1 MPLQLIISDRIEV
14 STLKYTLMHKNTCVA
29 DVEIDED
36 TGVILNID
44 NVMAQEHF
52 PIGVV
57 HPLRHKETVDKA
69 ALNKWWTGRSIPA
82 SRMGINDALE
92 TLGIHNSQMLLTK
105 CLGLSLSDHYWV
117 RPAGSDMSWES
128 VNFFDNDFSDD
139 IGDVLFG
146 TTVKSLN
153 FDYASPDNTS
163 DGNLQKR
170 WKILD
175 TKRCLIKSG
184 SAPYRQQPFNE
195 VIASAI
201 LDKLGTDHIP
211 YRLMWIDDKPYSVCE
226 NFVTKNTEL
235 ISAARLLQ
243 IRPKENNENEYLHVV
258 NICKELGIDIVP
270 MLDRMIVFDYIIA
283 NEDRH
288 FGNFGLLRDPDT
300 LEWLGA
306 APLFDNGTSL
316 WYDRQTFQF
325 LTDEIKCKPFKK
337 THGEQLK
344 LVTSFDW
351 LDLSKLEGIEDV
363 FSSVMSDPRTQKYVD
378 AQRMEMISHELRQRI
393 DRLAQI
399 IQSQTPVNERDMNDN
414 DVDEDEAESYGMEMT

>member
-1 MPLQLIISDRIEV
+1 
-14 STLKYTLMHKNTCVA
+14 MHKNICVA
-29 DVEIDED
+29 DIDIDED
-36 TGVILNID
+36 TAVILSVDNIT
-44 NVMAQEHF
+44 AKEHL
-52 PIGVV
+52 PLGVV
-57 HPLRHKETVDKA
+57 HPLRHQETVDKA
-69 ALNKWWTGRSIPA
+69 ALNKWWTGRCIPA
-82 SRMGINDALE
+82 SRMGIGDALE
-92 TLGIHNSQMLLTK
+92 TLGIHSSQMLLTK

-128 VNFFDNDFSDD
+128 VNFFDNNFSDD

-195 VIASAI
+195 AIASVI
-201 LDKLGTDHIP
+201 LDRLGIDHIP
-211 YRLMWIDDKPYSVCE
+211 YRLMWIDDKPYSVCD
-226 NFVTKNTEL
+226 NFVMQSSEL
-235 ISAARLLQ
+235 ISASRLMQ
-243 IRPKENNENEYLHVV
+243 IRPKENSENSYLHFV

-270 MLDRMIVFDYIIA
+270 MLNRMIVFDYIIA

-325 LTDEIKCKPFKK
+325 STDEIKCKPFKK

-344 LVTSFDW
+344 LVSSFDW
-351 LDLSKLEGIEDV
+351 LDLSKLDGIEKD
-363 FSSVMSDPRTQKYVD
+363 FSSIMSDERTQKYISSE
-378 AQRMEMISHELRQRI
+378 RMGMLAHELRKRI
-393 DRLAQI
+393 DRLAEI
-399 IQSQTPVNERDMNDN
+399 IQSQTPVTQMDMSKD
-414 DVDEDEAESYGMEMT
+414 DIYKDEAESYGMEMT

>member
-1 MPLQLIISDRIEV
+1 
-14 STLKYTLMHKNTCVA
+14 LKYTLMHKNICVA
-29 DVEIDED
+29 DIDIDED
-36 TGVILNID
+36 TAVILSVDNIT
-44 NVMAQEHF
+44 AKEHL
-52 PIGVV
+52 PLGVV
-57 HPLRHKETVDKA
+57 HPLRHQETVDKA

-117 RPAGSDMSWES
+117 RPVGNDMTWES
-128 VNFFDNDFSDD
+128 VNFFDNNFSDD

-146 TTVKSLN
+146 TTVKSIS
-153 FDYASPDNTS
+153 FDYSSPDNTS

-170 WKILD
+170 WKIID
-175 TKRCLIKSG
+175 AKRCLLKSG
-184 SAPYRQQPFNE
+184 SKPYRQQPFNE

-201 LDKLGTDHIP
+201 LDKLGIDHIP
-211 YRLMWIDDKPYSVCE
+211 YTLMWIDDKPYSVCE
-226 NFVTKNTEL
+226 NFVTKHTEL

-363 FSSVMSDPRTQKYVD
+363 LHSFLEDERTPMFVGRRRVE
-378 AQRMEMISHELRQRI
+378 ALSHELRKRI

-399 IQSQTPVNERDMNDN
+399 IQSQTPVNEMDMNDN
-414 DVDEDEAESYGMEMT
+414 DLDEDEAESYGMGMT

>member
-1 MPLQLIISDRIEV
+1 M
-14 STLKYTLMHKNTCVA
+14 KYTLMHKNICVA
-29 DVEIDED
+29 DIDIDED
-36 TGVILNID
+36 TAVILSVDNIT
-44 NVMAQEHF
+44 AKEHL
-52 PIGVV
+52 PLGVV
-57 HPLRHKETVDKA
+57 HPLRHQETVDKA
-69 ALNKWWTGRSIPA
+69 ALNKWWTGRCIPA
-82 SRMGINDALE
+82 SRMGIGDALE
-92 TLGIHNSQMLLTK
+92 TLGIYSSKMLLTK
-105 CLGLSLSDHYWV
+105 SLGLSLSDHYWV

-195 VIASAI
+195 AIASVI
-201 LDKLGTDHIP
+201 LDRLGIDHIP
-211 YRLMWIDDKPYSVCE
+211 YRLMWIDDKPYSVCD
-226 NFVTKNTEL
+226 NFVTQSSEL
-235 ISAARLLQ
+235 ISASRLMQ
-243 IRPKENNENEYLHVV
+243 IRPKENSENSYLHFV

-325 LTDEIKCKPFKK
+325 STDEIKCKPFKK

-344 LVTSFDW
+344 LVSSFDW
-351 LDLSKLEGIEDV
+351 LDLSKLDGIENT
-363 FSSVMSDPRTQKYVD
+363 FSSFMSDQETQKYVD
-378 AQRMEMISHELRQRI
+378 TQRMEMLSHELRKRI
-393 DRLAQI
+393 DRLAEI
-399 IQSQTPVNERDMNDN
+399 IQSQTPVVQMDMNN
-414 DVDEDEAESYGMEMT
+414 DELDEDEAESYGMEMT

>member
-1 MPLQLIISDRIEV
+1 
-14 STLKYTLMHKNTCVA
+14 MHKNICVA
-29 DVEIDED
+29 DIDIDED
-36 TGVILNID
+36 TAVILSVDNIT
-44 NVMAQEHF
+44 AKEHL
-52 PIGVV
+52 PLGVV
-57 HPLRHKETVDKA
+57 HPRRHQETVDKA
-69 ALNKWWTGRSIPA
+69 ALNKWWTGRCIPA
-82 SRMGINDALE
+82 SRMGIGDALE
-92 TLGIHNSQMLLTK
+92 TLGIHSSQMLLTK

-195 VIASAI
+195 AIASVI
-201 LDKLGTDHIP
+201 LDRLGIDHIP
-211 YRLMWIDDKPYSVCE
+211 YRLMWIDDKPYSVCD
-226 NFVTKNTEL
+226 NFVTQSSEL
-235 ISAARLLQ
+235 ISASRLMQ
-243 IRPKENNENEYLHVV
+243 IRPKENSENSYLHFV

-306 APLFDNGTSL
+306 APMFDNGTSL

-325 LTDEIKCKPFKK
+325 STDEIKCKPFKK

-344 LVTSFDW
+344 LVSSFDW
-351 LDLSKLEGIEDV
+351 LDLSKLNGIEKD
-363 FSSVMSDPRTQKYVD
+363 FSSIMSDERTQKYISSE
-378 AQRMEMISHELRQRI
+378 RMEMLSHELRKRI
-393 DRLAQI
+393 DRLAEI
-399 IQSQTPVNERDMNDN
+399 IQSQTPVTQMDMSKD
-414 DVDEDEAESYGMEMT
+414 DIDEDEAESYGMEMT